1 MASKSNDALVGIDRR
16 CAVSVIV
23 PTRNEA
29 GNVQE
34 LTQRLA
40 ESMADTGF
48 TWELLFVDDSD
59 DDTPDRI
66 AVLCR
71 ESRFVRLVHRV
82 PEERQGGLSGAVV
95 KGFSASGGGVMVVM
109 DGDLQHPPEIVPS
122 LASAVLSGACSI
134 AVGSRYVEAT
144 DLIGLAGPYRRMVS
158 QVSRMAV
165 RSVFPRIR
173 EVRDPL
179 SGLFAV
185 HRSVI
190 TDAPLAPEGFKIL
203 LEILIRGDWDELREV
218 SYVFAPRQSGGSKA
232 GWREGTQF
240 LRHVL
245 GLRFPGRP
253 VSAPL
258 AAATPVMQVAT
269 IDDRTGEAVAGLRR
283 PGREGAEPVFIH

>member
-1 MASKSNDALVGIDRR
+1 MASKGNGVLVGIDGR

-29 GNVQE
+29 GNVRE

-40 ESMADTGF
+40 ETMAGTGF

-66 AVLCR
+66 AALCR
-71 ESRFVRLVHRV
+71 EFRFVRLVYRV

-95 KGFSASGGGVMVVM
+95 AGFFASEGRVMVVM

-122 LASAVLSGACSI
+122 LAAPVLSGACSI
-134 AVGSRYVEAT
+134 AVGSRYVEAAG
-144 DLIGLAGPYRRMVS
+144 LNGLAGPYRRMVS
-158 QVSRMAV
+158 QVARMAV

-173 EVRDPL
+173 AVRDPL
-179 SGLFAV
+179 SGLFGV
-185 HRSVI
+185 HRCVI

-203 LEILIRGDWDELREV
+203 LEILMRGDWDELREV
-218 SYVFAPRQSGGSKA
+218 SYEFASRQSGGSKA

-240 LRHVL
+240 LRHVFR
-245 GLRFPGRP
+245 LRFLTRP
-253 VSAPL
+253 ASAPL
-258 AAATPVMQVAT
+258 TNAPRQTQVAT
-269 IDDRTGEAVAGLRR
+269 IDDRAGEAIAGPRR
-283 PGREGAEPVFIH
+283 PGREGVEPVFIH

>member
-1 MASKSNDALVGIDRR
+1 MASKSNGALVGIDGR

-29 GNVQE
+29 DNVQE

-40 ESMADTGF
+40 RSMAATGF
-48 TWELLFVDDSD
+48 TWELLFIDDSD

-66 AVLCR
+66 ATLCR
-71 ESRFVRLVHRV
+71 EFGFVRLVHRA
-82 PEERQGGLSGAVV
+82 PEQRQGGLSGAVV
-95 KGFSASGGGVMVVM
+95 AGFSASEGSVMVVM

-122 LASAVLSGACSI
+122 LAAPVLSGACSI
-134 AVGSRYVEAT
+134 AVGSRYVEDT
-144 DLIGLAGPYRRMVS
+144 DLTGLANPYRRMVS

-165 RSVFPRIR
+165 RSLFPRIR
-173 EVRDPL
+173 SVRDPL

-185 HRSVI
+185 RRSVI
-190 TDAPLAPEGFKIL
+190 TDAALAPEGFKIL
-203 LEILIRGDWDELREV
+203 LEILIRSDWDELREV
-218 SYVFAPRQSGGSKA
+218 PYMFASRQSGGSKA

-245 GLRFPGRP
+245 RLRFAGRP
-253 VSAPL
+253 AAAPL
-258 AAATPVMQVAT
+258 THVTSQMQVAT
-269 IDDRTGEAVAGLRR
+269 TDDRAGEGVAALRR

>member
-1 MASKSNDALVGIDRR
+1 MASKSRGALVGIDRR

-29 GNVQE
+29 GNVKE
-34 LTQRLA
+34 LTQRVTA
-40 ESMADTGF
+40 SMAATNF

-66 AVLCR
+66 AALCS

-82 PEERQGGLSGAVV
+82 AEERQGGLSGAVV
-95 KGFSASGGGVMVVM
+95 EGFSASEGGVMVVM

-122 LASAVLSGACSI
+122 LAASVLSGSCSI
-134 AVGSRYVEAT
+134 AVGSRYMEAA
-144 DLIGLAGPYRRMVS
+144 DLTGLAGPYRRMVS

-173 EVRDPL
+173 VVRDPL

-185 HRSVI
+185 HRCVI
-190 TDAPLAPEGFKIL
+190 ADAPLAPEGFKIL

-218 SYVFAPRQSGGSKA
+218 SYEFASRQSGGSKA

-240 LRHVL
+240 VRHVL
-245 GLRFPGRP
+245 RLRFLSRP
-253 VSAPL
+253 ASAPL
-258 AAATPVMQVAT
+258 PAAIREMQVAT
-269 IDDRTGEAVAGLRR
+269 TNGRAGEAVANLRR
-283 PGREGAEPVFIH
+283 PGREGADPVFIH

>member
-1 MASKSNDALVGIDRR
+1 MTSNSDGLQVRIDGR

-29 GNVQE
+29 GNVRE

-40 ESMADTGF
+40 QSMAVTDS

-66 AVLCR
+66 AALCR
-71 ESRFVRLVHRV
+71 EFRFVRLVHRV
-82 PEERQGGLSGAVV
+82 PGERQGGLSGAVV
-95 KGFSASGGGVMVVM
+95 LGFSAAEGRVMVVM

-122 LASAVLSGACSI
+122 LAAPVLSGACSI
-134 AVGSRYVEAT
+134 AVGSRYVEDT
-144 DLIGLAGPYRRMVS
+144 DLTGLAGPYRRMVS
-158 QVSRMAV
+158 QVSRMGV

-185 HRSVI
+185 DRSVI
-190 TDAPLAPEGFKIL
+190 TDASLAPEGFKIL
-203 LEILIRGDWDELREV
+203 LEVLIRGHWDTVREV
-218 SYVFAPRQSGGSKA
+218 SYTFAARESGGSKA

-245 GLRFPGRP
+245 RLRFPGRTAH
-253 VSAPL
+253 APL
-258 AAATPVMQVAT
+258 AAAMRQVEVAT
-269 IDDRTGEAVAGLRR
+269 IDERTGEAVAGLLR
-283 PGREGAEPVFIH
+283 PGREVPEPVFIR